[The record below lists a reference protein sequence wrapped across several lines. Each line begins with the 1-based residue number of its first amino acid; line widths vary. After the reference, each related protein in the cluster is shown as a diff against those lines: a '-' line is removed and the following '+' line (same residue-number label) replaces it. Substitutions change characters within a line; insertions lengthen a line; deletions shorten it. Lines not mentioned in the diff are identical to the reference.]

1 MLVFLYQYL
10 VVYIKNDHVWQ
21 KAVSNN
27 IHTMSL
33 THATSDSTVSITVDL
48 QNREQYLKI
57 IMIAGLFRFF

>member
-1 MLVFLYQYL
+1 MATIFGELWMAFFVFMLVFLYQYL

-48 QNREQYLKI
+48 QNRE
-57 IMIAGLFRFF
+57 